1 MRSFMIVLIKSGV
14 SPGKMAG
21 DKDRRDKKNQ
31 MVYDAMV
38 FFCYRFI
45 NKRERTFDQ
54 IVQAAQS
61 GQQNIIE
68 FSQASGTSKE
78 TEIKLPKEAQGSP
91 GEPGG
96 TFGKITGISSVSGE
110 SPIRIWKTNTN
121 AAYANSTAHSEQIT
135 KHFGKPSSMKY
146 TFICPNAIIGL
157 IKPNAYLLDKQL
169 TALEQEFLKTGE
181 LR

>member
-1 MRSFMIVLIKSGV
+1 MIVLIKSGV

-38 FFCYRFI
+38 FFCYHFI

-68 FSQASGTSKE
+68 FSLASGTSKE
-78 TEIKLPKEAQGSP
+78 TEIKLPKEARGSLQQLLGRLP
-91 GEPGG
+91 GFPPCPGNPQ
-96 TFGKITGISSVSGE
+96 FGYGRQIHTPPTRTQPHTRSKLRNISGSH
-110 SPIRIWKTNTN
+110 R
-121 AAYANSTAHSEQIT
+121 A
-135 KHFGKPSSMKY
+135 
-146 TFICPNAIIGL
+146 
-157 IKPNAYLLDKQL
+157 
-169 TALEQEFLKTGE
+169 
-181 LR
+181 